1 VEAVRRIG
9 WPEMSDMRRRKREKE
24 RKREREKERGRERE
38 RERERGHY
46 ACMQLHAASVNL

>member
-38 RERERGHY
+38 REREKEAITH
-46 ACMQLHAASVNL
+46 ACNYMQRL